1 MTMDMQ
7 RDAPRDTRGARLA
20 VSLSGTNLAR
30 ASDYNQRVV
39 LQAIRSSSET
49 TRVELSRMTG
59 LTAPTIANI
68 TRRLMDA
75 GLVKEIGRLQ
85 GPRGQPAIRLTIDA
99 LGCVAIGLNIDRD
112 HLTLVALDLA
122 GQVRGRISR
131 DIAFALPEDVVA
143 FVADGL
149 DPLLAEAGVGRDR
162 VLGVGVTLPDDLGSI
177 ALPGRPETYER
188 WAELSVADLL
198 APMLPWPV
206 LVDNDAAAAAI
217 GEAQSG
223 AGLGLAS
230 FFYIFISSGLGG
242 GLMIDRH
249 YVEGANRRSAELGLL
264 PDVTSSRPGALVQD
278 VVSLSA
284 LMQYL
289 AQAGCDIDSPSR
301 IDPADPAVK
310 RVIDRWVEDATR
322 ALIAPIVNINCL
334 IDPHAIIIGGR
345 LPDFLVD
352 DLIERLTARLAEMRL
367 PAVAPISRAAM
378 AGDASAIGAAI
389 LPFLDQL
396 LPSDAILMQ
405 AGRAA

>member
-7 RDAPRDTRGARLA
+7 RDARAPRLS

-68 TRRLMDA
+68 TRRLIDA

-85 GPRGQPAIRLTIDA
+85 GPRGQPAIRLTVDA

-112 HLTLVALDLA
+112 HLTIVVLDLA

-131 DIAFALPEDVVA
+131 DIAFALPEDVVD
-143 FVADGL
+143 FVGGAL
-149 DPLLAEAGVGRDR
+149 DPLLAEAGVPRDR
-162 VLGVGVTLPDDLGSI
+162 VIGVGVTRPDDLGSI
-177 ALPGRPETYER
+177 ALPGRPESYER
-188 WAELSVADLL
+188 WAALSVADLL
-198 APMLPWPV
+198 APLLPWPV

-223 AGLGLAS
+223 AGSGLAS

-249 YVEGANRRSAELGLL
+249 YVQGANHRSAELGLL
-264 PDVTSSRPGALVQD
+264 PDATSATPGALVQD

-284 LMQYL
+284 LMEYL
-289 AQAGCDIDSPSR
+289 ARAGCAVAGPACIDASH
-301 IDPADPAVK
+301 PAVK
-310 RVIDRWVEDATR
+310 RVLDQWVEDATR
-322 ALIAPIVNINCL
+322 ALIAPLVNINCL
-334 IDPHAIIIGGR
+334 IDPQAIIIGGR
-345 LPDFLVD
+345 LPDLLVD
-352 DLIERLTARLAEMRL
+352 ELIERLTVRLAEMHL
-367 PAVAPISRAAM
+367 PATAPISRAAM
-378 AGDASAIGAAI
+378 AGDAPAIGAAI

-405 AGRAA
+405 AGRTG